1 MTRTR
6 NVALAVALVA
16 ASAGFTAG
24 TARAAEPS
32 SHQKRLAAL
41 AADAAAFRRAEG
53 SQGRQEEQTAR
64 AIKERQDAFSRLCRI
79 KPVMSDPEIE
89 GCKRAYKL

>member
-6 NVALAVALVA
+6 NVALALALA
-16 ASAGFTAG
+16 ACAGLTAG
-24 TARAAEPS
+24 TADAAEPS
-32 SHQKRLAAL
+32 SHQKKLAAM
-41 AADAAAFRRAEG
+41 AADDAAFKRAER
-53 SQGRQEEQTAR
+53 SQGRQEEPTAR
-64 AIKERQDAFSRLCRI
+64 AAKERQDEFSRLCRI